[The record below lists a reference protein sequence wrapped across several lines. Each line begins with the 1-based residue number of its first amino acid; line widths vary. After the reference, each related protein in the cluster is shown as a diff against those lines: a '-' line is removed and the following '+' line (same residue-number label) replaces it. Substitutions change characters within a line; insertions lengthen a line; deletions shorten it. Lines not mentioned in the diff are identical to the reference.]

1 MLLCRLCIS
10 IAMLLGFSVFATAQL
25 TLSADCDSGTAD
37 LSGITT
43 ANPPA
48 NTTLTWHSATPVSNA
63 NLIANV
69 TALSP
74 GTYYAAF
81 YSAVDDCYSPG
92 TTVEVVPACCLD
104 NICPATTV
112 DLTTALSA
120 ATTPAGTTLS
130 YHTAIPVSAAN
141 QVAAPTAVAA
151 GSYYI
156 AFYDAAGDCYSGDGL
171 GASEVIV
178 NIVTCDPC
186 QDAINNGTDVCAAML
201 ADPTSP
207 LFGLDCDSGGVNNEI
222 ECFGPDGL
230 PGTPDDPTTP
240 GDPLAAADDA
250 CQDAINNGTDCRP
263 CQSTSWIRL

>member
-104 NICPATTV
+104 NPNRSSSRLLLYCFLRCCRRLLQWRWTRCQR
-112 DLTTALSA
+112 
-120 ATTPAGTTLS
+120 S
-130 YHTAIPVSAAN
+130 YCQHRYLRSMS
-141 QVAAPTAVAA
+141 
-151 GSYYI
+151 G
-156 AFYDAAGDCYSGDGL
+156 CY
-171 GASEVIV
+171 
-178 NIVTCDPC
+178 
-186 QDAINNGTDVCAAML
+186 Q
-201 ADPTSP
+201 
-207 LFGLDCDSGGVNNEI
+207 
-222 ECFGPDGL
+222 
-230 PGTPDDPTTP
+230 
-240 GDPLAAADDA
+240 
-250 CQDAINNGTDCRP
+250 
-263 CQSTSWIRL
+263 